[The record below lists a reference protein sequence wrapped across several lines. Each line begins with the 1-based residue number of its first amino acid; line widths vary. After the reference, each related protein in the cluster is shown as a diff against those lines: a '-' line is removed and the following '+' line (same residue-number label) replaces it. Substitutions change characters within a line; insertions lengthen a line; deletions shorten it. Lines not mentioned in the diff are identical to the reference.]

1 MFKPF
6 KLFNTIA
13 ELSDCLNDL
22 NGLNPTQAVP
32 NYFVPVFFSAAGF
45 LAPKRL
51 YRMARRVPLAFSLMA
66 MRSSALLSPLCE
78 KVSCSPLCG
87 LKKPT

>member
-13 ELSDCLNDL
+13 ELFDCLNDL
-22 NGLNPTQAVP
+22 NGLNDLNPTQAVP

-45 LAPKRL
+45 FTPKRL
-51 YRMARRVPLAFSLMA
+51 
-66 MRSSALLSPLCE
+66 
-78 KVSCSPLCG
+78 
-87 LKKPT
+87 